1 MPWQLV
7 PVQVFIVQLLAPG
20 EGVRNEMLFLTY
32 AVGAM
37 EGTALAAAPRTATV
51 DNTEVKC
58 ILIMFFG
65 ETIVK
70 RVLSW
75 KRRMKEECC

>member
-7 PVQVFIVQLLAPG
+7 PVQVFIVQLLVSG
-20 EGVRNEMLFLTY
+20 ESARNEVLFLSY
-32 AVGAM
+32 AAGAR
-37 EGTALAAAPRTATV
+37 EGAALAAAPRTATV